1 MAKPRTIE
9 QIQRDQIRKTTE
21 LLKIEYRLMWKVRL
35 PRIPTWMRDGTRQS
49 SNPRTLPA
57 RDRFLR

>member
-1 MAKPRTIE
+1 MNKPRTIE
-9 QIQRDQIRKTTE
+9 RIQRDQIRKTTE
-21 LLKIEYRLMWKVRL
+21 LLKIEYRLMWKVRP
-35 PRIPTWMRDGTRQS
+35 PRILTWMRDGTRQS